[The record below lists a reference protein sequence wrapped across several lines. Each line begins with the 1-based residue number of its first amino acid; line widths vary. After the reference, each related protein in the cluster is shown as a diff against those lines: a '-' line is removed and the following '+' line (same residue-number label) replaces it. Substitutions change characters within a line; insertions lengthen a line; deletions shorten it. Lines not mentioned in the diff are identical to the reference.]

1 MPTYEYACK
10 DCGEH
15 LEVVQ
20 SFKDDALTECP
31 SCSGNLRKVFSA
43 AGIIFKGSG
52 WHVKDYA
59 STANRSGG
67 REDSSSGEGDGGNSK
82 DGTGSKDAASGD
94 TGSSPKATEGAA
106 KDGGS
111 KSSEGSGGK
120 KDGAAKPSSSSG
132 SPGRSAEKKSA

>member
-31 SCSGNLRKVFSA
+31 NCTGELRKVFSA

-52 WHVKDYA
+52 WHIKDYKD
-59 STANRSGG
+59 G
-67 REDSSSGEGDGGNSK
+67 SSSKS
-82 DGTGSKDAASGD
+82 ASA
-94 TGSSPKATEGAA
+94 PKP
-106 KDGGS
+106 DGGS
-111 KSSEGSGGK
+111 GDSAS
-120 KDGAAKPSSSSG
+120 SSSSG
-132 SPGRSAEKKSA
+132 DSSSSSTKDSSKGSAKDSSTSSSPSTGESKSA

>member
-10 DCGEH
+10 ECGDH

-31 SCSGNLRKVFSA
+31 SCSGPLRKVFSA

-59 STANRSGG
+59 SSSNRGPA
-67 REDSSSGEGDGGNSK
+67 REAG
-82 DGTGSKDAASGD
+82 ASGD
-94 TGSSPKATEGAA
+94 GDDK
-106 KDGGS
+106 
-111 KSSEGSGGK
+111 GK
-120 KDGAAKPSSSSG
+120 TKDGATKDGATKESSSTATGTSGGSDASSSPSGSSGSSSSG
-132 SPGRSAEKKSA
+132 SGSSDAGSTASSAAPTKKSA